1 MTRDAILSLVRSCL
15 AKSHGYEDG
24 EWIDEEYP
32 ESYDLDDL
40 GMDSL
45 EIVDFILALE
55 QRFQVKI
62 DEEMDSLFMR
72 GTIGEIV
79 DWLMGVVK

>member
-1 MTRDAILSLVRSCL
+1 MNRDNILSLVRQYL
-15 AKSHGYEDG
+15 AISQGYEDG
-24 EWIDEEYP
+24 EWTDEEYP